1 MLFFGNALLQSTSYC
16 VLNVLVRRGNLHL
29 LPLGVRIN
37 PMLLGAGTL
46 GFDGI
51 VQGVSWAARGCIPT
65 CCMLGLCPWC
75 SLCSSESCGF
85 CTWLMA
91 LGIGKEAVGFE
102 LFRAGKA

>member
-1 MLFFGNALLQSTSYC
+1 ML
-16 VLNVLVRRGNLHL
+16 L

-37 PMLLGAGTL
+37 LMLLGAGTL
-46 GFDGI
+46 GFDDI
-51 VQGVSWAARGCIPT
+51 VQGVCWAARGCIPT

-75 SLCSSESCGF
+75 SLCSSESCGS

-91 LGIGKEAVGFE
+91 LGTGKEPVGFE